1 MSEQSQNLI
10 RNEMDKLTEFL
21 LAKNRK
27 YGDSALNPRRCFS
40 KASPV
45 EQIKVRI
52 DDKLSRLENMRDDE
66 DEDVVLDMIG
76 YLVLYRVAMRMK
88 NDNKAQAQ
96 ELPKA

>member
-10 RNEMDKLTEFL
+10 KDEMSKLTEFL

-40 KASPV
+40 KASPM
-45 EQIKVRI
+45 EGIKIRF
-52 DDKLSRLENMRDDE
+52 DDKLSRLENMQDDE

-76 YLVLYRVAMRMK
+76 YLVLFRIAMRMK
-88 NDNKAQAQ
+88 NDNEAKAQ